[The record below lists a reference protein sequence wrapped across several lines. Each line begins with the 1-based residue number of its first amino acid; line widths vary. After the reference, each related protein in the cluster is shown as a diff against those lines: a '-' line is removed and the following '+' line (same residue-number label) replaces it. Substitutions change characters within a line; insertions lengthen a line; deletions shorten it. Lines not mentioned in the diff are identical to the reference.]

1 MSAATPIAS
10 ERPFSGFSVDDL
22 DAAETFYRDV
32 LGLTVERQPDGMR
45 LGLGDG
51 VSIWVYPKTNHTP
64 ASYTMLNL
72 PVDDIDRAVDE
83 LVSRGVV
90 IELYEGMPQDGKGIA
105 RGIEAN
111 MGPDIAWFTDPA
123 GNVISVLQ
131 NP

>member
-22 DAAETFYRDV
+22 DAAEAFYRDV
-32 LGLTVERQPDGMR
+32 LGLTVERQPDGLR

-51 VSIWVYPKTNHTP
+51 VGIWVYPKPNHTP

-90 IELYEGMPQDGKGIA
+90 IELYEGMPQDEKGIA